1 MASAIVANVTAARE
15 RFSNDLGGLMP
26 VGRSALISILTSVLV
41 LGSVTSISAGAVAD
55 GEDAAAKP
63 ASVAD
68 VQAVDDA
75 SAAEEVAATYDHD
88 VIVSSSLT
96 PTVSVVAKPDGTLE
110 RTEDTVPVRTQQD
123 GTWVPVDTSL
133 ATDGTW
139 LTPSATD
146 THVRFSRGGSD
157 TLAQVQTE
165 TGAWVS
171 ESWPDGGSLPPPDVD
186 GSTAVY
192 PDVAPNVDLQLTA
205 TPSGMSEVLVV
216 KTAEAAASPELR
228 EVELQLDG
236 AKVTATQTGS
246 TATTADGSSLSAA
259 SPTWWDS
266 SHGGD
271 SDGPGGDGSPRPVTH
286 TTTSDGVTLDVAEIT
301 AHAPKYPLYVDPDWS
316 AGDSAFWFDDAAYPT
331 QSYLNGQY
339 SAGYQSVGYAQQDGY
354 TYVSRAFWQFDTAGL
369 AGKHI
374 VDAHFNA
381 VATYSCGNA
390 TVQAWRYGVV
400 GAGQNWNWDQGNQG
414 QWRDHVSD
422 ASIPAVS
429 GCAMAG
435 KAVGWDVARAVD
447 AVNGGT
453 LQIGLRSATE
463 GSISRKHFNQHA
475 SLTVSYNTPPSAPS
489 GAAIASPQRSCGT
502 STSNAAGVNNK
513 AQDLVLSSKT
523 SDADND
529 TTHITYQVMR
539 TTDADTAVFSKASS
553 DAHGGVQ
560 TAEVPAGTLSDGNYM
575 FRAKTWDRTEW
586 SGWSSWCYFASD
598 SHAPTAPSVAV
609 PSGSHTVGTNM
620 TVTVTA
626 SDSDV
631 RGFSYWVA
639 PSGSGTLTQP
649 LSDAVDTSTG
659 YASCAFSDG
668 RVTYVCANSSH
679 AATLTFA
686 PVDTANTLWV
696 WAIDRSG
703 NVSAPGKVGGS
714 ANTDGGAAIIA
725 DADPRVGSTSGT
737 TGHVWTGISDG
748 SVTGAGTSASPTVIA
763 DDRASGS
770 TGSSAPLPLT
780 VDPSVNTAEPDSY
793 PDKLKYPSTIMHLG
807 DLVRI
812 NRFNGPDGHRASIAG
827 GAPSGAHFEVTLGE
841 LVSSEADQPAGT
853 NRIWSC
859 RGDWGDRTLIGS
871 SCPTG
876 TDTSQL
882 LGYGWASADDVPAG
896 TTARHIWSCWTGSEY
911 FDSTQSA
918 CEGKTV
924 KNDLGYFALV
934 GATRTSAAPIDTT
947 KSYTVSAFMHLTSGA
962 SSHYNTAVSI
972 DGETTS
978 AFYLQYGDG
987 NFRFCVKQ
995 QIDAPKTDCASP
1007 TGTVYTTAPTDGAWY
1022 FVTGVWDAA
1031 NQEVRIYINASP
1043 GGSHSVAHSL
1053 GTGEAAVSGGLRVG
1067 GALSSGGPSDVF
1079 DGDIADV
1086 SITQGI
1092 ATTGQLRLLMNQGT
1106 YAYADGER
1114 DQPTGG

>member
-1 MASAIVANVTAARE
+1 MDVHHVASAIVANVTAARE

-26 VGRSALISILTSVLV
+26 VGRSALISLLTSVLV
-41 LGSVTSISAGAVAD
+41 LGSITSLSAGAVAD
-55 GEDAAAKP
+55 GEDAAATS

-68 VQAVDDA
+68 VTAADDA
-75 SAAEEVAATYDHD
+75 STAEQVAETYDHD
-88 VIVSSSLT
+88 VVVSSSLT
-96 PTVSVVAKPDGTLE
+96 PTVSVVAKSDGTLE
-110 RTEDTVPVRTQQD
+110 RTEDTVPVRTEQN

-133 ATDGTW
+133 EADGSW

-157 TLAQVQTE
+157 TLAQVQTDS
-165 TGAWVS
+165 GAWVS
-171 ESWPDGGSLPPPDVD
+171 ESWPDGGALPVPEVD
-186 GSTAVY
+186 GSTALY
-192 PDVAPNVDLQLTA
+192 ADVVPNVDMQLTA

-228 EVELQLDG
+228 QVELQLHG

-286 TTTSDGVTLDVAEIT
+286 TTTSDGVALDVAAIT
-301 AHAPKYPLYVDPDWS
+301 TQASTYPLYVDPDWS
-316 AGDSAFWFDDAAYPT
+316 AGDSAFWFDDAAYPG

-339 SAGYQSVGYAQQDGY
+339 SAGYQSVGYAQQDGS
-354 TYVSRAFWQFDTAGL
+354 TYVSRAFWQFSTAGL

-400 GAGQNWNWDQGNQG
+400 GAGQNWNWDQANQG
-414 QWRDHVSD
+414 QWRDHISD

-453 LQIGLRSATE
+453 LQIGLRSAAE

-475 SLTVSYNTPPSAPS
+475 SLTVLYNTPPSTPS
-489 GAAIASPQRSCGT
+489 GATIASPQRSCGT

-529 TTHITYQVMR
+529 LTHITYQVMR
-539 TTDADTAVFSKASS
+539 ATDPDTAVFTKASA
-553 DAHGGVQ
+553 DARGGVQ

-575 FRAKTWDRTEW
+575 FRGKTWDKTEW
-586 SGWSSWCYFASD
+586 SGWSSWCYFTSD
-598 SHAPTAPSVAV
+598 SHAPAAPAVSVPTGA
-609 PSGSHTVGTNM
+609 HTVGTNM

-626 SDSDV
+626 TDSDV

-639 PSGSGTLTQP
+639 PDGSGTLTQP
-649 LSDAVDTSTG
+649 LSDAVSTSTG

-668 RVTYVCANSSH
+668 LVTYVCSNSSH

-696 WAIDRSG
+696 WAIDRAG
-703 NVSAPGKVGGS
+703 NVSAPGKIGGS
-714 ANTDGGAAIIA
+714 NDVDGGAAIIA
-725 DADPRVGSTSGT
+725 DPDPRVGSTAGAA
-737 TGHVWTGISDG
+737 GHVWTGISDG

-763 DDRASGS
+763 DDRVSGGTGAAAS
-770 TGSSAPLPLT
+770 LPLT
-780 VDPSVNTAEPDSY
+780 VDPSVGTAQPDTF
-793 PDKLKYPSTIMHLG
+793 PADVKYPSTIMHLG

-812 NRFNGPDGHRASIAG
+812 NRFNGPDGHRATIAG
-827 GAPSGAHFEVTLGE
+827 GAPSGAHFEITLGE
-841 LVSSEADQPAGT
+841 LVSSGADQPAGT
-853 NRIWSC
+853 NKIWSC
-859 RGDWGDRTLIGS
+859 RADWGDRTLIGS
-871 SCPTG
+871 ACPTG

-882 LGYGWASADDVPAG
+882 LGYGWASADDIPAG
-896 TTARHIWSCWTGSEY
+896 ATPRHVWSCWTGTEY
-911 FDSTQSA
+911 FDSNQST

-934 GATRTSAAPIDTT
+934 GATHTDAAPIDTT
-947 KSYTVSAFMHLTSGA
+947 KSYTVSAFLHPTSGA
-962 SSHYNTAVSI
+962 AGHYNTAVSI
-972 DGETTS
+972 DGDTTS
-978 AFYLQYGDG
+978 AFYLQYGGD

-995 QIDAPKTDCASP
+995 QTEAAKTDCASP
-1007 TGTVYTTAPTDGAWY
+1007 TGTDYSSAPTKDAWY

-1031 NQEVRIYINASP
+1031 NQEARIYINASP
-1043 GGSHSVAHSL
+1043 GGSHSVAHLL
-1053 GTGEAAVSGGLRVG
+1053 GTGETAVSGGLRVG
-1067 GALSSGGPSDVF
+1067 GALSSGGPSDAF

-1086 SITQGI
+1086 SITQGV
-1092 ATTGQLRLLMNQGT
+1092 ATLTQLGLLMKQGT
-1106 YAYADGER
+1106 YAYADGN
-1114 DQPTGG
+1114 